1 MDVCFMCQT
10 DDYSYQ
16 TKSISLQCDQ
26 HFCLAVVF
34 LESLVSVDAE
44 VVDLTG
50 PLLHASV
57 EERTSWTVGAL
68 CEKLD
73 KVV

>member
-1 MDVCFMCQT
+1 MLNCMLLLL
-10 DDYSYQ
+10 S
-16 TKSISLQCDQ
+16 
-26 HFCLAVVF
+26 
-34 LESLVSVDAE
+34 ESLVSVDAE

-68 CEKLD
+68 CDKLD
-73 KVV
+73 KVLI